1 MHLLFQM
8 RSRLKSWC
16 QSTTTTSSGGC
27 CLASCC
33 SGLFRNDK
41 ERGIRH
47 LDSRQ
52 SFYTGLSQG
61 GPGGSIGST
70 PGCGYPQLTNTAKK
84 SRTLGGGPN
93 GLLTSGLSGNN
104 FANTTSRVRIIYL
117 LLLSRFSSFYSWKKD
132 QKLLFFLYLVLQFLY
147 LLINSILLW
156 VFSSAA
162 LSCTL
167 TR

>member
-1 MHLLFQM
+1 M

-84 SRTLGGGPN
+84 SRTLGGPN

-117 LLLSRFSSFYSWKKD
+117 LLYFLFLFLLMKKRPKIAILSLSSIAISLPID
-132 QKLLFFLYLVLQFLY
+132 KLDLALGVL
-147 LLINSILLW
+147 
-156 VFSSAA
+156 
-162 LSCTL
+162 
-167 TR
+167 

>member
-16 QSTTTTSSGGC
+16 QSTSRGC

-33 SGLFRNDK
+33 CLNDK
-41 ERGIRH
+41 ARRTSH
-47 LDSRQ
+47 LEKCQ

-84 SRTLGGGPN
+84 SRTLGGPN

-117 LLLSRFSSFYSWKKD
+117 LLYFLFLFLLMKKRPKIAILSLSSIAISLPID
-132 QKLLFFLYLVLQFLY
+132 KLDLALGVL
-147 LLINSILLW
+147 
-156 VFSSAA
+156 
-162 LSCTL
+162 
-167 TR
+167 

>member
-1 MHLLFQM
+1 MTPIHSIVPVDFMHLLFQM

-16 QSTTTTSSGGC
+16 QSTTSSGGC

-70 PGCGYPQLTNTAKK
+70 PGCGYPQLTATAKK
-84 SRTLGGGPN
+84 SRTLGGPN
-93 GLLTSGLSGNN
+93 GILTSGLSGNN
-104 FANTTSRVRIIYL
+104 FANTTSRVRII
-117 LLLSRFSSFYSWKKD
+117 FFV
-132 QKLLFFLYLVLQFLY
+132 LF
-147 LLINSILLW
+147 II
-156 VFSSAA
+156 
-162 LSCTL
+162 
-167 TR
+167 

>member
-1 MHLLFQM
+1 M
-8 RSRLKSWC
+8 
-16 QSTTTTSSGGC
+16 
-27 CLASCC
+27 ASCC

-84 SRTLGGGPN
+84 SRTLGGPN

-117 LLLSRFSSFYSWKKD
+117 LLFSFPLFTHEKRPKITILSLSSIAISLPID
-132 QKLLFFLYLVLQFLY
+132 KLDLALGVL
-147 LLINSILLW
+147 
-156 VFSSAA
+156 
-162 LSCTL
+162 
-167 TR
+167 

>member
-61 GPGGSIGST
+61 GPGGSRGSST
-70 PGCGYPQLTNTAKK
+70 PGCGGYPQLTNTAKK
-84 SRTLGGGPN
+84 SRTLGGPN

-117 LLLSRFSSFYSWKKD
+117 LIFSFPLFTHEKKTKNCYSF
-132 QKLLFFLYLVLQFLY
+132 F
-147 LLINSILLW
+147 I
-156 VFSSAA
+156 
-162 LSCTL
+162 
-167 TR
+167 

>member
-84 SRTLGGGPN
+84 SRTLGGPN

-117 LLLSRFSSFYSWKKD
+117 LLLCFPLFTHEKKTKNCYSFFISSIAISLPID
-132 QKLLFFLYLVLQFLY
+132 KLDLALGVL
-147 LLINSILLW
+147 
-156 VFSSAA
+156 
-162 LSCTL
+162 
-167 TR
+167 